1 MIIYASLRLLIR
13 SIILTV
19 ICCAI
24 VGVVALVVWGRKLYE
39 RENLILGQTAQL
51 AVGLKTSSITWLSN
65 TEEVTEKID
74 FLDWAYELIQSSK
87 TRTSNFHI
95 KDLFWTDAEK
105 NLILYTDEEKAQE
118 YLSIVLTSRLP
129 VYHQERVHNE
139 LVQIRSLQSR
149 RTIAG
154 DFLLQMKYYEKLLKQ
169 KSLKSEKIPTWIKYY
184 YKRFFSKLSVFLKES
199 RKYLKRKA
207 YFFPIRVA
215 ERQLIQVS
223 NYEETV
229 WGVELQPEEI
239 IIEDS
244 DFEAKKDTIAQGG
257 SLYLAGVSKKLD
269 CCLNPIAYYGG
280 ERNVFLV
287 GIGFFIA
294 SLLFLGFRGRSLLKK
309 VSFPYPFAKFPS
321 SSFDT
326 SEYLDKEKIS
336 SSLNQEISS
345 GAQALEYGQSHY
357 PMSEPEPI
365 ILKAI
370 SLGSVSDSHE
380 TMQSS

>member
-1 MIIYASLRLLIR
+1 MLIYAFLRLLIR
-13 SIILTV
+13 SIILTM

-24 VGVVALVVWGRKLYE
+24 VGVVALVVWGRKLSE
-39 RENLILGQTAQL
+39 RENLLLGQTAQL
-51 AVGLKTSSITWLSN
+51 AVGLKTSSVTWVSN
-65 TEEVTEKID
+65 TAAVTKRVD
-74 FLDWAYELIQSSK
+74 FLDWAYDLIQSSK
-87 TRTSNFHI
+87 SRTSNFHI
-95 KDLFWTDAEK
+95 EDIFWTDTEK
-105 NLILYTDEEKAQE
+105 SLILYTDEEKAQK
-118 YLSIVLTSRLP
+118 YLSVLLTSRFP

-169 KSLKSEKIPTWIKYY
+169 ESLKSEKIPVRIKYY
-184 YKRFFSKLSVFLKES
+184 YGRFFSKLSVWLKES

-207 YFFPIRVA
+207 YFFPRRVA
-215 ERQLIQVS
+215 ERQLIKVS

-239 IIEDS
+239 IIEDNH
-244 DFEAKKDTIAQGG
+244 FEVKKDTIDRGG
-257 SLYLAGVSKKLD
+257 SLYLVGVSKKLD

-280 ERNVFLV
+280 ERNVSLI

-309 VSFPYPFAKFPS
+309 VSSPYPFAKFPS

-326 SEYLDKEKIS
+326 SEYLDKDKIS

-370 SLGSVSDSHE
+370 SLGSVSDSHK
-380 TMQSS
+380 TI